1 MVIDLYLHQIYTLD
15 MPKQKTFLEA
25 RVPFTIR
32 LPQSVYDKLL
42 SARPDAAANMNEYVN
57 RLVQNDLEV
66 FAFEEVEEQINVLKK
81 RVKGLLEK

>member
-1 MVIDLYLHQIYTLD
+1 
-15 MPKQKTFLEA
+15 MPKQKTFLET

-66 FAFEEVEEQINVLKK
+66 FAFEELEAQIVALKQK
-81 RVKGLLEK
+81 IKGAAGSTRGQ